1 MVETPGYLDDAHHAK
16 MTEADR
22 EAVVSEVSE
31 TPGGGDDLGGGVQ
44 KVRVARPGRGKSKG
58 WRVLVGFVGRE
69 LPAYLLAVFGK
80 GDRANL
86 TASELKELQAVM
98 KAIKAAAATKRSE
111 YELRGQ
117 GGPRV

>member
-1 MVETPGYLDDAHHAK
+1 MLNSMTDRITVVETPGYLDDAHDAK
-16 MTEADR
+16 MTESDR

-31 TPGGGDDLGGGVQ
+31 TPDGGDDLGGGVY

-58 WRVLVGFVGRE
+58 WRVLVGFVGKE

-86 TASELKELQAVM
+86 TANELKELQAVM
-98 KAIKAAAATKRSE
+98 KAIKATAK
-111 YELRGQ
+111 GK
-117 GGPRV
+117 